1 MTMEENRMGSL
12 KMEIVDHIAILT
24 FCRPP
29 INAVDMAGNLEITH
43 AFEEINRN
51 DDVWC
56 VIFRG
61 EGKGFISGSDTGDFD
76 AFDDKALEVYEDA
89 DIDAVCA
96 IENCRVPVIGQ
107 LQGYVM
113 GLGTCFAAACDML
126 VAADDTYFGQPE
138 VTICVCGG
146 TGALRQLMPE
156 KMMRYMALTGKR
168 VGVEKIAQYGQIHA
182 VVPRAQAMERA
193 MELAHEVTAN
203 YTKSVQCV
211 KAAIRELVNRDTA
224 KEYRIDCK
232 QTHIM
237 LKDPKRDEVLAA
249 HNEMLRKKRGE
260 KAARTAQLE
269 KRK

>member
-1 MTMEENRMGSL
+1 MDTENL
-12 KMEIVDHIAILT
+12 KTVIQDHIAIVT
-24 FCRPP
+24 WQRPP
-29 INAVDMAGNLEITH
+29 INAVDMAGNIAITKT
-43 AFEEINRN
+43 FEEINEN

-61 EGKGFISGSDTGDFD
+61 EGRGFVSGSDTGDFD
-76 AFDDKALEVYEDA
+76 AFDDEGLAVYEDA
-89 DIDAVCA
+89 DIAAVCA

-113 GLGTCFAAACDML
+113 GLGTCFAAACDLL
-126 VAADDTYFGQPE
+126 VASDDTYFGQPE

-156 KMMRYMALTGKR
+156 KFMRYMALTGKK
-168 VGVEKIAQYGQIHA
+168 VGVQKIAQFGQIHSI
-182 VVPRAQAMERA
+182 VPREEALNEAIR
-193 MELAHEVTAN
+193 LAHEITAN

-211 KAAIRELVNRDTA
+211 KAAIKELVNRDTA

-249 HNEMLRKKRGE
+249 HNEMLRKKRE
-260 KAARTAQLE
+260 AKERAAAAAAATAAG
-269 KRK
+269 K

>member
-1 MTMEENRMGSL
+1 MTDSL
-12 KMEIVDHIAILT
+12 KVEVIDHIAIVT

-29 INAVDMAGNLEITH
+29 INAVDMDGNIAIKKT
-43 AFEEINRN
+43 FEDINKN
-51 DDVWC
+51 DDIWC

-61 EGKGFISGSDTGDFD
+61 EGKGFVSGSDTGDFD
-76 AFDDKALEVYEDA
+76 AFDDKGLEIYEDA
-89 DIDAVCA
+89 DIAAVCA
-96 IENCRVPVIGQ
+96 IEHCRVPVIGQ

-156 KMMRYMALTGKR
+156 KFMRYMALTGKK
-168 VGVEKIAQYGQIHA
+168 VGVQKIAEFGQIHSI
-182 VVPRAQAMERA
+182 VPREQALDEALR
-193 MELAHEVTAN
+193 LAREITAN

-237 LKDPKRDEVLAA
+237 LKDPKRDEVLAR
-249 HNEMLRKKRGE
+249 HNEMLRKKREAKE
-260 KAARTAQLE
+260 KATKQ
-269 KRK
+269 

>member
-1 MTMEENRMGSL
+1 MGSL
-12 KMEIVDHIAILT
+12 EMKVVDHIAIVT
-24 FCRPP
+24 FSHPP
-29 INAVDMAGNLEITH
+29 INAVDMEDNQAIARL
-43 AFEEINRN
+43 FDEINHN
-51 DDVWC
+51 DDIWC

-61 EGKGFISGSDTGDFD
+61 EGKGFVSGSDTGDFD
-76 AFDDKALEVYEDA
+76 AFDDKGLEVYEDA
-89 DIDAVCA
+89 DIAAVCA

-126 VAADDTYFGQPE
+126 VASDDTYFGQPE

-156 KMMRYMALTGKR
+156 KFMRYMALTGKK
-168 VGVEKIAQYGQIHA
+168 VGVEKIAPFGQIHS
-182 VVPRAQAMERA
+182 VVPRAQALDEA
-193 MELAHEVTAN
+193 MRLAREVTAN

-249 HNEMLRKKRGE
+249 HNEMLRKKREAKE
-260 KAARTAQLE
+260 KAARESAT
-269 KRK
+269 

>member
-1 MTMEENRMGSL
+1 MDSL
-12 KMEIVDHIAILT
+12 KMEIIDHIAVVT

-29 INAVDMAGNLEITH
+29 INAVDMAGNIAITKL
-43 AFEEINRN
+43 FEEINHN
-51 DDVWC
+51 DDIWC

-61 EGKGFISGSDTGDFD
+61 EGKGFVSGSDTGDFD

-89 DIDAVCA
+89 DIAAVCA

-156 KMMRYMALTGKR
+156 KFMRYMALTGKK
-168 VGVEKIAQYGQIHA
+168 VGVQKIAEFGQIHSI
-182 VVPRAQAMERA
+182 VPRAEALDEAMR
-193 MELAHEVTAN
+193 LAREITAN

-211 KAAIRELVNRDTA
+211 KAAIRELVDRDTA

-249 HNEMLRKKRGE
+249 HNEMLRKKREAKE
-260 KAARTAQLE
+260 KAA
-269 KRK
+269 K

>member
-1 MTMEENRMGSL
+1 MGSL

-89 DIDAVCA
+89 DIGAVCA

-107 LQGYVM
+107 LQDYVM

-156 KMMRYMALTGKR
+156 KMMRYMALTGKK

-193 MELAHEVTAN
+193 MELAHEAT
-203 YTKSVQCV
+203 Q
-211 KAAIRELVNRDTA
+211 NRCSA
-224 KEYRIDCK
+224 
-232 QTHIM
+232 
-237 LKDPKRDEVLAA
+237 
-249 HNEMLRKKRGE
+249 LRLQS
-260 KAARTAQLE
+260 ASW
-269 KRK
+269 

>member
-1 MTMEENRMGSL
+1 MDTPNL
-12 KMEIVDHIAILT
+12 KTVVKDHIAIVT
-24 FCRPP
+24 WSRPP
-29 INAVDMAGNLEITH
+29 INAVDMDGNIAITRT
-43 AFEEINRN
+43 FEEINRN
-51 DDVWC
+51 DDIWC

-61 EGKGFISGSDTGDFD
+61 EGKGFVSGSDTGDFD
-76 AFDDKALEVYEDA
+76 AFDDKGLEIYEDA
-89 DIDAVCA
+89 DIAAVCA
-96 IENCRVPVIGQ
+96 IEGCRVPVIGQ

-113 GLGTCFAAACDML
+113 GLGTCFAAACDIL

-156 KMMRYMALTGKR
+156 KMMRYMALTGKK
-168 VGVEKIAQYGQIHA
+168 VGVQEIAKYGNILKI
-182 VVPRAQAMERA
+182 VPRAEALDAAIEV
-193 MELAHEVTAN
+193 AHEITAN

-211 KAAIRELVNRDTA
+211 KAAITELVNRDTA

-249 HNEMLRKKRGE
+249 HNEMLRRKRE
-260 KAARTAQLE
+260 AKERARREQQS
-269 KRK
+269 